1 MQEVTT
7 TVEVVKDVD
16 RYVVE
21 LWLKVEVTGQV
32 VRVVYVIK
40 VVVSGLHVVD
50 SQKDHVA
57 FSRQMRT
64 SWYSLPRQPRPEPMQ
79 RPRL

>member
-16 RYVVE
+16 RYMVE

-40 VVVSGLHVVD
+40 VVVSGLHLV
-50 SQKDHVA
+50 SIEKHHVA
-57 FSRQMRT
+57 FNRQVCT
-64 SWYSLPRQPRPEPMQ
+64 SWY
-79 RPRL
+79 